1 MNSTSN
7 SDGLV
12 RLGIIGAGAIGQVHA
27 SMFKYIEGVNMAGL
41 FDVNTSL
48 ATELA
53 EEYHIPKI
61 YHSVDAL
68 LSSDDLDAIVIGVPN
83 KFHKPFA
90 LQALQAGKH
99 VLLEKPMG
107 LNGADA
113 QEIYTAQQRTGKTF
127 MIAHQMRWQWIN
139 QEIQRYAHKGAFG
152 KIYAAK
158 TGWLRRS
165 GIPGWGSWFTRKTES
180 GGGPLADIGVH
191 MLDITRYLMGN
202 PRPVS
207 VFGSVYSEFGPR
219 QKGLGG
225 WGTPNWDGF
234 FDVEDLAMALIH
246 MEDGSTLSLEVSWAV
261 HTDKSDDIFIRLMGT
276 EGGAVITNNSS
287 ATLCG
292 ELFDRPSNVVITT
305 PEHAENSR
313 IGLSQHFIDCIRK
326 QETPLTDALSG
337 LVNNMIIDAIYE
349 SASTGKSVELQWDSL

>member
-1 MNSTSN
+1 MHMHSTTSSN
-7 SDGLV
+7 GLV
-12 RLGIIGAGAIGQVHA
+12 RLGIIGAGAIGRIHA
-27 SMFKYIEGVNMAGL
+27 SMFEQIEGVDVAGL
-41 FDVNTSL
+41 FDINTSL

-53 EEYHIPKI
+53 EEHHISKV
-61 YHSVDAL
+61 YESADAL
-68 LSSDDLDAIVIGVPN
+68 LNSNDLDAIVIGVPN

-90 LQALQAGKH
+90 LQALQADKH

-113 QEIYTAQQRTGKTF
+113 REIYNAQQHSGKTF

-139 QEIQRYAHKGAFG
+139 QEIQRYARKGAFG

-158 TGWLRRS
+158 TGWFRRS

-191 MLDITRYLMGN
+191 MLDVTRYLMGN
-202 PRPVS
+202 PKPVS

-225 WGTPNWDGF
+225 WGTPDWDGL
-234 FDVEDLAMALIH
+234 FDVEDLALALIR

-276 EGGAVITNNSS
+276 EGGAVIINNTS

-292 ELFDRPSNVVITT
+292 EMFEQPSNIEITA

-313 IGLSQHFIDCIRK
+313 ISLSRHFIDCIRK
-326 QETPLTDALSG
+326 QETPLIDAFSG

-349 SASTGKSVELQWDSL
+349 SAHTGKSIELQWD